1 MRIVYFTILSILI
14 HLAVLAIPIDLT
26 IASNIGNSDIA
37 NEFTDRKV
45 GRMNVTS
52 WSAPARIYT
61 QAELKQPILDFMSQ
75 ENDDLLLEETCEV
88 PCK

>member
-45 GRMNVTS
+45 GRMNVTIA
-52 WSAPARIYT
+52 SAPARIYT
-61 QAELKQPILDFMSQ
+61 QAELTQPILAFMEQ
-75 ENDDLLLEETCEV
+75 VNFDLLHEETCEV
-88 PCK
+88 PFN